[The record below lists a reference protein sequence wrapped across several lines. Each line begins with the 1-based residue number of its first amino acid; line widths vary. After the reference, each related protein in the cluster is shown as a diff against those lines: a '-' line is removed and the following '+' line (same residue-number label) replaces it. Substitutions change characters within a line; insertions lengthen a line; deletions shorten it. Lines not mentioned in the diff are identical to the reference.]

1 MQFDATVYSLNSLQS
16 AAYRC
21 IGDVTCN
28 ITAREQSYICSLI
41 PKTSNVDMQVIKCR
55 YIDTV
60 NDEALRERLGL
71 QTEPIRNLLLSLAF
85 GALAQ
90 KNK

>member
-1 MQFDATVYSLNSLQS
+1 
-16 AAYRC
+16 
-21 IGDVTCN
+21 
-28 ITAREQSYICSLI
+28 
-41 PKTSNVDMQVIKCR
+41 MQVIKCR
-55 YIDTV
+55 FIDTV